1 VGSIQPR
8 SAEAPVNRITLRRA
22 APRSLHPAGS
32 FAEDLENA
40 NQGLGVSC
48 VFTPGITTTS
58 DSPSPSTWPS
68 TQFGVHLTCP
78 VTDAEGILLTQV
90 RAQGNGTAAYTAF
103 VKDHG
108 LAGRRA
114 ASQVPAQ
121 FKQEVMSDLQWR

>member
-1 VGSIQPR
+1 MAVGSIQPR
-8 SAEAPVNRITLRRA
+8 SVEAPVNRITLRRA
-22 APRSLHPAGS
+22 ALAPPAGS

-78 VTDAEGILLTQV
+78 VSDAEGILLTQV

-121 FKQEVMSDLQWR
+121 FKQEVMSDLHWR